1 MHRLLALDE
10 VGHDSLVIRR
20 PGSICVL
27 ETAGDD
33 LSVLLGD
40 RELRMP
46 MAVEPAMSLIAGGA
60 SLAVADLPGLDE
72 ASRLVLVRRLIR
84 EGLLEVIG

>member
-1 MHRLLALDE
+1 MVA
-10 VGHDSLVIRR
+10 RR

-27 ETAGDD
+27 EPIGAE

-46 MAVEPAMSLIAGGA
+46 MSVEPAMSLIESGG
-60 SLAVADLPGLDE
+60 SVTVADLPGLDE
-72 ASRLVLVRRLIR
+72 AGRLVLVRRLIR